1 MYLRKSSNNIMFLNN
16 IKIVIYE
23 DQIIQL
29 FDCPSKPLERFIVH
43 HKHIITF

>member
-29 FDCPSKPLERFIVH
+29 FDCPSKPFNIAV
-43 HKHIITF
+43 